1 MLEHQAR
8 VCARSGAR
16 MNTELLRFVHPAL
29 LAVVVLATPAVCAAE
44 ARPDQ
49 AEFRALYEELVE
61 TNTTLSSGSC
71 TEAAEK
77 MASRLRGAG
86 FPGGDVQ
93 VVIAP
98 GHPQEGSLVAV
109 LRAHHPKAK
118 ALLLLAHIDVVE
130 ARREDWT
137 RDPFEL
143 VEEGGY
149 FHARGAADDKAMAA
163 IWVDSLIRLHRERFR
178 PTRDV
183 KLALTCGEETLEAF
197 DGLQYLLDHRRELVD
212 AEFALNEGGYGLLD
226 AQGRR
231 ILMGVQAGEKTPQDF
246 RLEVLNAG
254 GHSARPVKDNAI
266 YRLAAG
272 LTRLSQDDFPIQLN
286 GTTRKYFQRMAA
298 IEGGEIGGAMNA
310 LVANPADAGAAALVS
325 ANPIWNATLRT
336 TCVATMLDAGHATNA
351 LPQRARSNINCR
363 IFPGVQAEEVRLRLE
378 QVLADPAITVMALK
392 TRAPVATP
400 PELTPRILRPIEELM
415 AEMYPGVPLVPMQA
429 SGYTDGQFLNAAGIP
444 TYGLGLFLDPDFGH
458 IHGLNERIRVQSVY
472 EGRDFLH
479 ALVKRYAS
487 GLR

>member
-1 MLEHQAR
+1 MPNGQAR
-8 VCARSGAR
+8 VGARSGAL
-16 MNTELLRFVHPAL
+16 MNAALRRLVRPAL
-29 LAVVVLATPAVCAAE
+29 LAVALLAAPAICTAE

-49 AEFRALYEELVE
+49 IEFRALYEELVE

-77 MASRLRGAG
+77 MASRLRSAG
-86 FPGGDVQ
+86 FPAGDVQ
-93 VVIAP
+93 LVIAP

-109 LRAHHPKAK
+109 LRGPHPKAK

-163 IWVDSLIRLHRERFR
+163 IWIDSLIRLHRDRFR
-178 PTRDV
+178 PLRDI
-183 KLALTCGEETLEAF
+183 KLALTCGEETIEAF

-212 AEFALNEGGYGLLD
+212 AEFALNEGGYGLVD
-226 AQGRR
+226 VQGRR
-231 ILMGVQAGEKTPQDF
+231 VLMGVQAGEKTPQDF

-272 LTRLSQDDFPIQLN
+272 LTRLSQHDFPIQLN

-298 IEGGEIGGAMNA
+298 IEGGEIGAAMNA

-336 TCVATMLDAGHATNA
+336 TCIATMLDAGHATNA

-363 IFPGVQAEEVRLRLE
+363 MFPGVQAEEVRLRLE
-378 QVLADPAITVMALK
+378 QVMADPAVTVTALK
-392 TRAPVATP
+392 TRVPVATP
-400 PELTPRILRPIEELM
+400 PELTPRILGPIEELM

-444 TYGLGLFLDPDFGH
+444 TYGVGLFLDPDFGH